1 MLDRSTVIRIATG
14 LLMLLGS
21 FAVSAGQ
28 LPGKHPLLNKR
39 FMIGGGGF
47 FPDVDSKI
55 RLDDEFLGIGTEI
68 DFENELGLEESNSTF
83 WLTSRWR
90 ISRRNNLE
98 FEFTQLNRDATV
110 AATTR
115 EYQIEDTVVQAGAAI
130 DSVFDIDLFRLTYGY
145 SLIRNEEAEL
155 QLQAGVHVA
164 DVGIELTATGVI
176 SINGEA
182 FSESVS
188 TEDSDLT
195 APLPHFGGNFTY
207 AFTDKFGAY
216 LHVIGFALE
225 IDDVEGSIV
234 EAGGTLQYNFTE
246 NLGVGAGVRY
256 FNVDVQARDEDLR
269 GEFEFNYF
277 GPVLYANFAF

>member
-1 MLDRSTVIRIATG
+1 MKKATG
-14 LLMLLGS
+14 IQVASGLLLLLAS
-21 FAVSAGQ
+21 TALSAGQ

-155 QLQAGVHVA
+155 QLQAGLHVA
-164 DVGIELTATGVI
+164 DVGVELTATGVI
-176 SINGEA
+176 SIDGEP

-188 TEDSDLT
+188 TEGSELT

-246 NLGVGAGVRY
+246 NVGVGAGVRY
-256 FNVDVQARDEDLR
+256 FKVDVKAQDEDLR
-269 GEFEFNYF
+269 GEFELNYL
-277 GPVLYANFAF
+277 GPVIYANVAF